1 MNEVKRFS
9 LIKPTVNT
17 PFQIDFA
24 WWRMHDNNWRVFLR
38 SILCEEHQ
46 AAFADVNAD
55 EEIDWVD
62 PETAEVQKVDGLQ
75 QVLILHCAKEPDFIT
90 DHMTLVDS
98 VFRILLANG
107 NRPMTP
113 LELAERTGKPARTIL
128 QTLASPRVYKGIRPC
143 QA

>member
-90 DHMTLVDS
+90 DHMTLVNS

>member
-9 LIKPTVNT
+9 LVKPTVNT
-17 PFQIDFA
+17 PFQIDFT

-46 AAFADVNAD
+46 EAYTDINAD
-55 EEIDWVD
+55 QQIDWVD
-62 PETAEVQKVDGLQ
+62 PETAEVQRVDGLQ
-75 QVLILHCAKEPDFIT
+75 QVLILHCAKQPDFIT

-107 NRPMTP
+107 NEPMTP
-113 LELAERTGKPARTIL
+113 IELAKRTGKPADTIL
-128 QTLASPRVYKGIRPC
+128 RTLASPRVYKGIRPC
-143 QA
+143 NS

>member
-1 MNEVKRFS
+1 MNDGKRFS

-24 WWRMHDNNWRVFLR
+24 WWRKHDNNWRVFLR

-75 QVLILHCAKEPDFIT
+75 QVLILHCAKEQDFIT

-113 LELAERTGKPARTIL
+113 VELAERTGKSAQTIL
-128 QTLASPRVYKGIRPC
+128 RTLASPRVYKGIRPC